1 MQYGFQNTPEMQTI
15 GNTGLILRCEEPLWC
30 FLSSDLQQCGHAMP
44 NFGRKLG
51 RWVVLFPD
59 AGRWKGDCDSQADAK
74 SGPPALVAGSWGSG
88 IGRALLSVRPLRP
101 TSAMPLEIETS
112 DSCPPE
118 MFVVEV
124 FSELSKET
132 IHQRW
137 REINVIL
144 RLSMLSGLPM
154 QLDATL
160 NLLCDFAGEMVR
172 YERALVYFWDEPQ
185 EQVQLRVNRG
195 LETQSK
201 DFLERGNILNFW
213 AAKYSRPLLISHG
226 HNVQADAL
234 LRSVGAGSALVLPLL
249 VSNRPIGSLQL
260 FCTAPGGFT
269 REDAQLLWILSLV
282 AENLLTREYA
292 NEGLITFAFT
302 DFLTGLKTRG
312 YFEQQLEMEIKRS
325 ERKKTQL
332 ALLMADIDLFKQL
345 NDTHGH
351 HAGDQVL
358 RDVASIL
365 MKDMREVDTVARYGG
380 EEFVLV
386 LPETSE
392 PGAMLVAQRLRR
404 AVEQAKFFAGSPRA
418 PEHLTISIGVAIFDV
433 DAQFKRDLID
443 ASDAALYEAKRRGRN
458 QVVLFSDLARN
469 QRREVS

>member
-1 MQYGFQNTPEMQTI
+1 
-15 GNTGLILRCEEPLWC
+15 
-30 FLSSDLQQCGHAMP
+30 
-44 NFGRKLG
+44 
-51 RWVVLFPD
+51 
-59 AGRWKGDCDSQADAK
+59 
-74 SGPPALVAGSWGSG
+74 
-88 IGRALLSVRPLRP
+88 
-101 TSAMPLEIETS
+101 
-112 DSCPPE
+112 

-137 REINVIL
+137 RDLNVIL

-260 FCTAPGGFT
+260 FCAAPGGFT